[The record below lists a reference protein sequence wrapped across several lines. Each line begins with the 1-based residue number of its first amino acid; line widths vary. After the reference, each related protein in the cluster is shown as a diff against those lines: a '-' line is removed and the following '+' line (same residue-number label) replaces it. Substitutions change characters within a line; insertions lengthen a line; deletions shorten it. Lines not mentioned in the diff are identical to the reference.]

1 MFTKKLPCRMVKEL
15 SLYMAV
21 YAAYKRN
28 IIVQSSLRFISSMGN
43 AVRIPHDGRCALSAQ
58 VQRRAGIV

>member
-1 MFTKKLPCRMVKEL
+1 MVKEL